1 MPSLYR
7 CENHKTMQKKFPCN
21 CPPPPPPY
29 TPQKNLVPPLPHPSK
44 PKPPPKKP
52 SPPKKKK
59 LNFKTCKKNTINSLN
74 EVEHF
79 LNDFHGFW
87 DYIRLY
93 KNVSNIFNRK
103 RKN

>member
-1 MPSLYR
+1 MPTLYR
-7 CENHKTMQKKFPCN
+7 CEKNKKNCN
-21 CPPPPPPY
+21 CPPHIPSKNLVPPPPPPS
-29 TPQKNLVPPLPHPSK
+29 PPPK

-79 LNDFHGFW
+79 LNDFQGFW
-87 DYIRLY
+87 DYVKLY

-103 RKN
+103 KH

>member
-1 MPSLYR
+1 MNNKLTNFVNDEVNNR
-7 CENHKTMQKKFPCN
+7 GEKK
-21 CPPPPPPY
+21 
-29 TPQKNLVPPLPHPSK
+29 
-44 PKPPPKKP
+44 
-52 SPPKKKK
+52 PPKKKAFDLK
-59 LNFKTCKKNTINSLN
+59 LYKKNTINSLN

-79 LNDFHGFW
+79 LNDFQGFW

>member
-1 MPSLYR
+1 MPTLYR
-7 CENHKTMQKKFPCN
+7 CEK
-21 CPPPPPPY
+21 CPPPPPM
-29 TPQKNLVPPLPHPSK
+29 PPKKIAPPPPPPK

-52 SPPKKKK
+52 SLPKKKK

-79 LNDFHGFW
+79 LNDFQGFW

-93 KNVSNIFNRK
+93 KNVSTIFNRK
-103 RKN
+103 RKD